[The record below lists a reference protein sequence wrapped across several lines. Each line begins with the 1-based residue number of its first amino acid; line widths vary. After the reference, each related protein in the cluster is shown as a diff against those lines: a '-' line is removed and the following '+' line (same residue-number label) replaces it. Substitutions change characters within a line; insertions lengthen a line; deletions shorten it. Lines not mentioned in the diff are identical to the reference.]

1 MGERTGRIQ
10 MLKEFRDFLMRGNVV
25 DLAVAVV
32 IGAAFGAVV
41 TSLVNDIIMPI
52 IGIFGGS
59 PDFTANTFTI
69 NGSEFRWGAF
79 VTALI
84 TFVIIAA
91 VIFFVVVKPM
101 NHLMARI
108 KRGEVPA
115 AEEILPPTWEYRA
128 ASEAELN
135 TLGAEGWE
143 RGGVLTAFARSPAVP
158 CIHLINP
165 AT

>member
-1 MGERTGRIQ
+1 MEDQ
-10 MLKEFRDFLMRGNVV
+10 MLKEFRNFLMRGNVV

-115 AEEILPPTWEYRA
+115 AEEILPPTWEYRS

-135 TLGAEGWE
+135 SLGAEGWE
-143 RGGVLTAFARSPAVP
+143 LVSMFDRERGGNSKECFFLFKRAQG
-158 CIHLINP
+158 
-165 AT
+165 